1 MPSGLP
7 LRKALNNPLFPLTAF
22 LWHFLGI
29 FVNLLSSLRKNLSLA
44 HGFPLA
50 LVIHLQ
56 AGTLMFPPW
65 VASRAGQVWALVCC
79 CIADMGCA
87 FQGLG
92 WEAQG
97 GVLLLVPL
105 SAVAQPCISPLNWGT
120 FVNLQQNSRTC
131 PETSWPYLP
140 LQQATRSACSTPS
153 CPFRGLQ
160 LSAALRPH
168 PSGSGSVAEVV
179 TAVLAHDLPSWFP
192 W

>member
-1 MPSGLP
+1 
-7 LRKALNNPLFPLTAF
+7 
-22 LWHFLGI
+22 
-29 FVNLLSSLRKNLSLA
+29 
-44 HGFPLA
+44 
-50 LVIHLQ
+50 
-56 AGTLMFPPW
+56 MFPPW

-131 PETSWPYLP
+131 PETEAGHTSLSSKRLALHAPPLP
-140 LQQATRSACSTPS
+140 AHFGGSSSQLPC
-153 CPFRGLQ
+153 GLTH
-160 LSAALRPH
+160 LALALWQRC
-168 PSGSGSVAEVV
+168 
-179 TAVLAHDLPSWFP
+179 
-192 W
+192 